1 MTEIKYLKNREN
13 LIGLGAL
20 FLMYFLLIRNIF
32 YTNGV
37 WNLPSGFPLYALLIF
52 SIGIRVIPAYY
63 AFKNSKE
70 MNRNPLIWGLFT
82 FITPFWGLVI
92 LSKLNYDFNYQER
105 EKCNPIIKE
114 YKSKLKSVIYDSY
127 WKEIDKQTYNRKR
140 NELEYEYNT
149 KLRQVLN

>member
-1 MTEIKYLKNREN
+1 MTEIKYLKNRED

-37 WNLPSGFPLYALLIF
+37 WDLPSGFSLYILLIF
-52 SIGIRVIPAYY
+52 SIGIRTIPAYY
-63 AFKNSKE
+63 ASKNSKE
-70 MNRNPLIWGLFT
+70 MNRNPLTWGVFT

-105 EKCNPIIKE
+105 VKCNPIIKE
-114 YKSKLKSVIYDSY
+114 FTSKLKSLIYDSY
-127 WKEIDKQTYNRKR
+127 WKEIDKQTYKRKR
-140 NELEYEYNT
+140 MELENEYNN
-149 KLRQVLN
+149 KLRQVLI